1 MRKVLLAALITACVA
16 LLAPALA
23 GAAIQAPDVTA
34 GNDSGAR
41 SAIVNYALPTT
52 AAEGA
57 LVGPTICLPVPGST
71 FLLGTTSV
79 ACTSFVD
86 GGCLLEFPPGSGI
99 CILPAPDIPVTGVL
113 QRDRED
119 RSLHV
124 AGRRGRQ

>member
-23 GAAIQAPDVTA
+23 GAAIRALDVTA

-41 SAIVNYALPTT
+41 SAVVNYALPTT

-71 FLLGTTSV
+71 FALGTTTINCS
-79 ACTSFVD
+79 SFVD
-86 GGCLLEFPPGSGI
+86 GGCIEFPPGI
-99 CILPAPDIPVTGVL
+99 CLI
-113 QRDRED
+113 
-119 RSLHV
+119 
-124 AGRRGRQ
+124 